1 MTQVMIDA
9 GLRHEPLPPTLNP
22 KQAGE
27 LANVSA
33 RTMVRLCNAKK
44 VKAVKVGGQWRIGRD
59 ALIGQLGIDEVSPYG
74 D

>member
-9 GLRHEPLPPTLNP
+9 GLRHEPLPPSL
-22 KQAGE
+22 
-27 LANVSA
+27 
-33 RTMVRLCNAKK
+33 NAKK